1 MHACAKQAHA
11 TWRCTMKVC
20 ATHATCN
27 TGIWSIAV
35 HNGGLCNTC
44 TCNTG
49 IWSIAVHNGGL
60 CNACTCKTGTCN
72 TGVQNE
78 GLCNACMCKTSICN
92 TEVHS
97 GGSVQHMQ
105 RATQGCTIPG
115 WWCLGAAWLQP
126 TVAVCC
132 CPGIAP
138 FGTLQR
144 CWGAIRTPPPP
155 CTPPLHPPTTR

>member
-1 MHACAKQAHA
+1 MHVQNRHMQHGGAQ
-11 TWRCTMKVC
+11 WGVC

-44 TCNTG
+44 M
-49 IWSIAVHNGGL
+49 
-60 CNACTCKTGTCN
+60 CKTGTCN

-97 GGSVQHMQ
+97 GGSVQHMHVQ
-105 RATQGCTIPG
+105 HRHVEQSSA
-115 WWCLGAAWLQP
+115 
-126 TVAVCC
+126 
-132 CPGIAP
+132 
-138 FGTLQR
+138 
-144 CWGAIRTPPPP
+144 
-155 CTPPLHPPTTR
+155 